1 MYKKVP
7 TNLDFVNREQETLA
21 FWNENRIFEKSL
33 EHRKGERNYTFYDGP
48 PTANGKPHIG
58 HVLTRV
64 IKDMIPRY
72 RTMKGYKD
80 QERTE
85 ELSNRAF
92 SYTFTPAT
100 EQYDAIVELSFDDGQ
115 RYGGMLIPKGN
126 LQISNKDV
134 YMIQLYEINDKGAI
148 IYDENGDIKSTI
160 LMWKE

>member
-1 MYKKVP
+1 MKIMRYLLGAVMVLSIVGCEPIEDETKSYPELESLVGTLWFSYDE
-7 TNLDFVNREQETLA
+7 TNK
-21 FWNENRIFEKSL
+21 I
-33 EHRKGERNYTFYDGP
+33 FYDITYGEDDR
-48 PTANGKPHIG
+48 GE
-58 HVLTRV
+58 
-64 IKDMIPRY
+64 
-72 RTMKGYKD
+72 MKGYAD

-85 ELSNRAF
+85 LVVDRPF

-100 EQYDAIVELSFDDGQ
+100 ELHDAIVELIFDDGQ

>member
-1 MYKKVP
+1 MKLFKYLIGIMAVATLAGCEIPEEESKTEYPELTNIVDTLWYSYDQKNFIYYDIEYKKA
-7 TNLDFVNREQETLA
+7 T
-21 FWNENRIFEKSL
+21 
-33 EHRKGERNYTFYDGP
+33 G
-48 PTANGKPHIG
+48 
-58 HVLTRV
+58 
-64 IKDMIPRY
+64 
-72 RTMKGYKD
+72 TMKGYKD

-100 EQYDAIVELSFDDGQ
+100 ELHDAIVELTFDDGQ

-126 LQISNKDV
+126 LQISNQDV

>member
-1 MYKKVP
+1 MWYSYDQK
-7 TNLDFVNREQETLA
+7 NFIYYDIEY
-21 FWNENRIFEKSL
+21 NEAT
-33 EHRKGERNYTFYDGP
+33 G
-48 PTANGKPHIG
+48 
-58 HVLTRV
+58 
-64 IKDMIPRY
+64 
-72 RTMKGYKD
+72 TMKGYKD

-100 EQYDAIVELSFDDGQ
+100 EQYDAIVELTFDDGQ

-148 IYDENGDIKSTI
+148 IYDENGKTVLENQTLNDALAMYNWDIYDMQEGTSPHRTNMDPAVSAMHLQVCYKQQ
-160 LMWKE
+160 E

>member
-1 MYKKVP
+1 MKLFKYLIGIMAVATLVGCEIPEEESKTEYP
-7 TNLDFVNREQETLA
+7 ELTNIVDTLWYSYDQKN
-21 FWNENRIFEKSL
+21 FIYYDIEYNEAT
-33 EHRKGERNYTFYDGP
+33 G
-48 PTANGKPHIG
+48 
-58 HVLTRV
+58 
-64 IKDMIPRY
+64 
-72 RTMKGYKD
+72 TMKGYKD